1 MNWEKDLIDYRR
13 EKAAETL
20 ENAKVS
26 LEKKHLFSAVNRVYY
41 ALFYE
46 ISALLKTKNLSSP
59 KHSGIRALFNQH
71 FVKTGIVEV
80 EIGKFYSDMFVFRQ
94 KGDYEDFIYFKEN
107 DVKEWILMAEKYIS
121 MLEKYI
127 EKGMIEPGIKSESKK

>member
-1 MNWEKDLIDYRR
+1 MNWEKELIDYRR

-20 ENAKVS
+20 ENARIS

-41 ALFYE
+41 SLFYE
-46 ISALLKTKNLSSP
+46 ISALLKTKNLSSS

-127 EKGMIEPGIKSESKK
+127 EKEMIEPGTKNE